1 MTRRHQKTGLSQD
14 WLLRTVLIQDTR
26 QAGRAV
32 TAGDRDRTEAVLQAH
47 LSNASAASSS
57 SHKAWLGT
65 VLKWSLR
72 DVLEQEAQRAE
83 EDLRGAHLGGGSA
96 NGRELDLLSPRD
108 PRSASWPRP
117 RSPPYLILGG

>member
-1 MTRRHQKTGLSQD
+1 M
-14 WLLRTVLIQDTR
+14 
-26 QAGRAV
+26 

-83 EDLRGAHLGGGSA
+83 EDLRGPTWGEAQPMGESWTFSVQGTHV
-96 NGRELDLLSPRD
+96 LLHGQD
-108 PRSASWPRP
+108 PEALPT
-117 RSPPYLILGG
+117 